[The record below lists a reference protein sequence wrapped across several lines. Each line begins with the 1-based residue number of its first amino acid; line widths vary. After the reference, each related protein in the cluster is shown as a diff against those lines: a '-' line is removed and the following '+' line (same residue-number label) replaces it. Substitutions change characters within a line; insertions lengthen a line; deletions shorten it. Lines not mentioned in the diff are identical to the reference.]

1 MGIIVI
7 GFIILLA
14 GLIVRKQPSPA
25 QKFGGRIQILGGA
38 VLIVGLFTASLRQIG
53 AGEVGVQSLFG
64 KVQEGTL
71 ESGLHLVNPLVA
83 VSKFDIK
90 TQSYTMSGVHGEGDK
105 EGDDAIRVLSNDGL
119 QLTLDLT
126 VLYRVVADQT
136 PTLLKRIGPDYK
148 DNIVRPITRTRIR
161 DNAVYYTAIDL
172 YSVKRAEFQE
182 RIFKTIEKDFQSRG
196 LLLEQLLIRNIELP
210 LSVRKSIESKIQAE
224 QDAQKMQFVLQ
235 KEKQEADR
243 KRIEAQGIADYQKI
257 VSLELNDKLLQYEA
271 IKANKEIAL
280 SPNAKVIIMGNK
292 ANTPIMISDR

>member
-7 GFIILLA
+7 GFVILLA